1 MFLATAASVGHRIKR
16 PEFVDNYFT
25 SSYGNVT
32 VNPTSVLSDLQ
43 SGDML
48 IVCST
53 VSYSSGSYPNVP
65 VSTTGGPS
73 WTNLV
78 NVFSSDTNDSWTRV
92 SYAVHNGN
100 SYSINLNSSYFT
112 NIHQVL
118 AFRTVSTITTIN
130 SGSSSS
136 TAYVFFPTI
145 TPGYSLS
152 DDGVLQLGGG
162 GQYRASTLGT
172 YPDPGVYDTFASYV
186 GGVGV
191 YDSGTVGFGFYEPGS
206 FTTNIPSVSWS
217 GAAYN
222 NSRSSTFDITLR
234 LQK

>member
-1 MFLATAASVGHRIKR
+1 MFLATAASVGHRIKT

-25 SSYGNVT
+25 NSYGNVT
-32 VNPTSVLSDLQ
+32 VNPTSVLSGLE

-53 VSYSSGSYPNVP
+53 VSYAGSSYPDVP
-65 VSTTGGPS
+65 TSTTGGPS
-73 WTNLV
+73 WTNLL
-78 NVFSSDTNDSWTRV
+78 NVASSDSNDSFTRV

-100 SYSINLNSSYFT
+100 SYSINLNSSYFI

-118 AFRTVSTITTIN
+118 AFRNVSTVTTLN

-136 TAYVFFPTI
+136 TAYVFFPNLN
-145 TPGYSLS
+145 PGYSLS
-152 DDGVLQLGGG
+152 VDGVLQLGGG
-162 GQYRASTLGT
+162 GQYRAASLGT
-172 YPDPGVYDTFASYV
+172 YPDPGVYDTFASYQA
-186 GGVGV
+186 GGGS

-206 FTTNIPSVSWS
+206 FTTTISAVSWN

-234 LQK
+234 LQR